1 MQYFDK
7 YELYRNGVLI
17 GEQDSFERPTVFDH
31 DHHTNLF
38 KKDSGHQLMYTDEDV
53 KTFTVYQYQ
62 VKGYHG
68 NDVHESEVAHITLS

>member
-1 MQYFDK
+1 
-7 YELYRNGVLI
+7 
-17 GEQDSFERPTVFDH
+17 
-31 DHHTNLF
+31 
-38 KKDSGHQLMYTDEDV
+38 MYTDEDV